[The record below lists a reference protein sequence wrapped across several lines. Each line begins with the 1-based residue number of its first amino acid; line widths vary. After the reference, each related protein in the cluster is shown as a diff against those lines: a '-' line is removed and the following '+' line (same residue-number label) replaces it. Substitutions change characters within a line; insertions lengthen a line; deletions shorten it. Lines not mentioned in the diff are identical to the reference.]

1 MTGERPTGRPWP
13 ALAAFAALAGFS
25 AFHWAN
31 LLVDPPVA
39 RVAATVVIAVATA
52 LALGGLT
59 LGRQRGRATAGLA
72 ALVALAGIAAGLVAA
87 GIPARLLAP
96 GNWDE
101 LREGLRDGVTS
112 LGGATYPYRAG
123 GEWPRLALLSALPVV
138 LGLAAATAFW
148 PRGGRGPRA
157 IALALLVGLYGVAAV
172 LYAPGHPA
180 LHGAILLALVAA
192 WLWWERLREPRA
204 ARAAGLVVAAGVL
217 ALPLSSAI
225 ARSEPVVNYR
235 SWSWTGGEPAVSFD
249 WNHSYEP
256 LDWPRE
262 GTPLL
267 EIESD
272 VPHYWRSVVL
282 ERFDGFRW
290 VRSNAAGSSLELP
303 NKVEGQYNPAHEDWL
318 ETIRVTVRELRSGLV
333 VGPGSVQSIEGLT
346 GSIAPDGTVFAGEIP
361 NSGQSYT
368 VTSYA
373 PDPSAGQLEAAD
385 GPYPPAI
392 SRYTTLELP
401 TSKAGLPGLGAPEPE
416 VPGAPPLATEPVEV
430 PLRGNPAG
438 RAHQQIRRS
447 GYGGVQ
453 RLARQLVNGAPT
465 GYDAVRA
472 VEQHFQEGF
481 TYSEEPAAGGR
492 PLRSFLL
499 ETRTGYCQQY
509 SGAMALM
516 LRMVGIPARVVSGFS
531 PGERDEDGS
540 FTVRDYDAHSWV
552 EVYFTGIG
560 WVPFDP
566 TPTAAPASLQSNP
579 DAAAAT
585 PGRTADAPRGQPRE
599 SDASPGALGGSAAGG
614 GDFPWAVLPAL
625 LAATALG
632 AAVATGR
639 RRARF
644 SSAPQATRV
653 EAQVRELAAAARATR
668 YLTEGR
674 TTLLELERR
683 LRAGGREKTAA
694 YAARLRANL
703 YGRSP
708 GRHPDLRERRDVR
721 RELARSRGLR
731 ERLRMLAAL
740 PPGGPRIT

>member
-1 MTGERPTGRPWP
+1 M
-13 ALAAFAALAGFS
+13 A
-25 AFHWAN
+25 
-31 LLVDPPVA
+31 
-39 RVAATVVIAVATA
+39 
-52 LALGGLT
+52 
-59 LGRQRGRATAGLA
+59 
-72 ALVALAGIAAGLVAA
+72 
-87 GIPARLLAP
+87 
-96 GNWDE
+96 
-101 LREGLRDGVTS
+101 
-112 LGGATYPYRAG
+112 
-123 GEWPRLALLSALPVV
+123 
-138 LGLAAATAFW
+138 
-148 PRGGRGPRA
+148 RGPRA

-303 NKVEGQYNPAHEDWL
+303 NKVEGEYNPAHEDWL

-373 PDPSAGQLEAAD
+373 PIPPPASSRPLTGPTRRRSAGTPPWSCPSPGRACRALVRPSRRSPGPPRLRPSRSRCPCEATPRVA
-385 GPYPPAI
+385 PI
-392 SRYTTLELP
+392 SR
-401 TSKAGLPGLGAPEPE
+401 SGAPATAAYNGW
-416 VPGAPPLATEPVEV
+416 PG
-430 PLRGNPAG
+430 
-438 RAHQQIRRS
+438 S
-447 GYGGVQ
+447 C
-453 RLARQLVNGAPT
+453 VNGAPT

-599 SDASPGALGGSAAGG
+599 SDASRGLSVAPPPAGATSPGRSSRRSSPPPRSGRRWRPAGG
-614 GDFPWAVLPAL
+614 GRASAPP
-625 LAATALG
+625 
-632 AAVATGR
+632 R
-639 RRARF
+639 RPRVWRPRCVSSRRPRAR
-644 SSAPQATRV
+644 
-653 EAQVRELAAAARATR
+653 ARH
-668 YLTEGR
+668 LTEGR

-683 LRAGGREKTAA
+683 LRAGGREDR
-694 YAARLRANL
+694 RLRRPASRQPL
-703 YGRSP
+703 RALAGSAPRPARAPRRPARAGALAGTARTTADAGR
-708 GRHPDLRERRDVR
+708 
-721 RELARSRGLR
+721 
-731 ERLRMLAAL
+731 AAT
-740 PPGGPRIT
+740 GGPRIT